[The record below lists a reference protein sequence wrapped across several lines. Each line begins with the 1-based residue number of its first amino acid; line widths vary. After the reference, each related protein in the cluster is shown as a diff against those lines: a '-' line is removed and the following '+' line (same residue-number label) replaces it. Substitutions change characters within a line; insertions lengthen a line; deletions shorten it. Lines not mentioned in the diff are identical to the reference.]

1 MRPTIWRTDMQGFI
15 SVIKPENCNSTRVVA
30 RVRKLTGAACGH
42 MGTLDPMASGVLPVA
57 VGKATRLFPYLIE
70 KKKVYDAEFI
80 FGEERDTLDA
90 TGTVVKTT
98 EVIPTA
104 EQVQSVFPQFLG
116 EISQV
121 PPAYSA
127 CFVDGKRGYA
137 LARRGV
143 EFTLAAKTVRI
154 DSLTYLGQTGDKT
167 HRIRITC
174 GGGTYIRSLIRDIG
188 YALGSL
194 ATMTA
199 LCRTQSGVFTIENS
213 IALDDLTEEN
223 VKAALIAPEKAL
235 SYPKIVLNAKFT
247 KRIIDGL
254 PTNLPN
260 VDGLYTVFGEG
271 VLLGVGEIQ
280 STRLKIKAFLKE

>member
-1 MRPTIWRTDMQGFI
+1 MQGFI

-42 MGTLDPMASGVLPVA
+42 MGTLDPMASGVLPIA

-70 KKKVYDAEFI
+70 KQKVYDAELL

-90 TGTVVKTT
+90 TGTITKTT
-98 EVIPTA
+98 DVIPTA
-104 EQVQSVFPQFLG
+104 EQLKEVLPQFVG

-154 DSLTYLGQTGDKT
+154 DGIEYLGQTGKKT
-167 HRIRITC
+167 HRIRVSC
-174 GGGTYIRSLIRDIG
+174 GGGTYIRSLVRDIA

-194 ATMTA
+194 GTMTA
-199 LCRTQSGVFTIENS
+199 LCRTQSGVFTLENS
-213 IALDDLTEEN
+213 IALDDLTEET
-223 VKAALIAPEKAL
+223 VQSFLIPSERAL
-235 SYPKIVLNAKFT
+235 SYPRITLNAKFT

-260 VDGLYTVFGEG
+260 ADGLYTVFGED
-271 VLLGVGEIQ
+271 VLLGVGEVTA
-280 STRLKIKAFLKE
+280 TRLKIKAFLKE

>member
-1 MRPTIWRTDMQGFI
+1 MQGFI

-42 MGTLDPMASGVLPVA
+42 MGTLDPMASGVLPIA

-70 KKKVYDAEFI
+70 KQKVYDAELL

-90 TGTVVKTT
+90 TGTITKTT
-98 EVIPTA
+98 DVIPTA
-104 EQVQSVFPQFLG
+104 EQLKEVLPQFVG

-154 DSLTYLGQTGDKT
+154 DGIEYLGQTGEKT
-167 HRIRITC
+167 HRIRVSC
-174 GGGTYIRSLIRDIG
+174 GGGTYIRSLVRDIA

-194 ATMTA
+194 GTMTA
-199 LCRTQSGVFTIENS
+199 LCRTQSGVFTLENS
-213 IALDDLTEEN
+213 IALDDLTEET
-223 VKAALIAPEKAL
+223 VQSFLIPSERAL
-235 SYPKIVLNAKFT
+235 SYPRITLNAKFT

-260 VDGLYTVFGEG
+260 ADGLYTVFGED
-271 VLLGVGEIQ
+271 VLLGVGEVTA
-280 STRLKIKAFLKE
+280 TRLKIKAFLKE

>member
-1 MRPTIWRTDMQGFI
+1 MQGFI

-42 MGTLDPMASGVLPVA
+42 MGTLDPMASGVLPIA

-70 KKKVYDAEFI
+70 KQKVYDAELL

-90 TGTVVKTT
+90 TGTITKTT
-98 EVIPTA
+98 DVIPTA
-104 EQVQSVFPQFLG
+104 EQLKEVLPQFVG

-154 DSLTYLGQTGDKT
+154 DGIEYLGQTGEKT
-167 HRIRITC
+167 HRIRVSC
-174 GGGTYIRSLIRDIG
+174 GGGTYIRSLVRDIA

-194 ATMTA
+194 GTMTA
-199 LCRTQSGVFTIENS
+199 LCRTHSGVFTLENS
-213 IALDDLTEEN
+213 IALDDLTEET
-223 VKAALIAPEKAL
+223 VQSFLIPSERAL
-235 SYPKIVLNAKFT
+235 SYPRITLNAKFT

-254 PTNLPN
+254 PTNLSN
-260 VDGLYTVFGEG
+260 ADGLYTVFGED
-271 VLLGVGEIQ
+271 VLLGVGEVTA
-280 STRLKIKAFLKE
+280 TRLKIKAFLKE

>member
-1 MRPTIWRTDMQGFI
+1 MQGFI

-70 KKKVYDAEFI
+70 KQKVYVAELL

-90 TGTVVKTT
+90 TGTVTKTT
-98 EVIPTA
+98 DVIPTK
-104 EQVQSVFPQFLG
+104 EQVEAILPQFVG

-154 DSLTYLGQTGDKT
+154 DAIEYLGQTGEKT
-167 HRIRITC
+167 HRIRVSC
-174 GGGTYIRSLIRDIG
+174 GGGTYIRSLVRDIA
-188 YALGSL
+188 YALGSYG
-194 ATMTA
+194 TMTA
-199 LCRTQSGVFTIENS
+199 LCRTQSGVFTLENS
-213 IALDDLTEEN
+213 IALDDLTEET
-223 VKAALIAPEKAL
+223 VAKFLIPSERAL
-235 SYPKIVLNAKFT
+235 SYPRITLNAKFT

-260 VDGLYTVFGEG
+260 SDGLYTVFGED
-271 VLLGVGEIQ
+271 VLLGVGEVTA
-280 STRLKIKAFLKE
+280 TRLKIKAFLKE